1 MVARTFLNI
10 VWCAMFVEKENS
22 HFRGQMKRI
31 DWRVFGVIEL
41 GLATILFSLWI
52 GLGRALFFYLLSLS
66 IFSYLFFICYFLLLR
81 WPLFFL
87 FGWLWLFSLIGLGWS
102 LFFTSSIW
110 AFSLRSSLLLFSR
123 AFISLWLGFLLG
135 PLVFCLI
142 SSLLF
147 FPS

>member
-22 HFRGQMKRI
+22 HFRGKMKRI

-52 GLGRALFFYLLSLS
+52 GLGRALFFYLLSL
-66 IFSYLFFICYFLLLR
+66 IEH
-81 WPLFFL
+81 FFL
-87 FGWLWLFSLIGLGWS
+87 PFFYLLFSSSQMASFFSLVGFDFSLIGLGWS

-123 AFISLWLGFLLG
+123 ASISLWLGFLLG
-135 PLVFCLI
+135 PLLFCLI